1 MIYAS
6 TTDVLSWG
14 RIVRTPQRVV
24 VPRYRDEL
32 PKAIGTAPSGLALA
46 VGSRRSYGD
55 TVFNSAGGLVDMRPL
70 DRLIAFDVERG
81 TLRAEAGITLSE
93 IMRFAVPRGFFVP
106 VSPGTRFVTL
116 GGAIANDVHG
126 KNHHRAGTFGR
137 HVSALGLVR
146 SDGTCEIGPE
156 TGSDIFAATVGGLG
170 LTGIIEWAEIKLQRI
185 GSAYLDVEIL
195 PFSNLEQFWKL
206 ADDSAV
212 THEHTVAWIDCTAKG
227 RRAGRGIFS
236 RGNWCLEGPLD
247 AHEDRQSLAVPME
260 APSGLL
266 NRFTVSLFN
275 RVYYGAQK
283 RKAGKLHQHYT
294 TFFHPLDSIRAWNRL
309 YGRRG
314 FWQYQCVVPR
324 SSMRGSIS
332 GLLREIA
339 RSGQGSFLAI
349 LKTCGDLPSPGLLSF
364 PMEGA
369 TLALDFP
376 SRGPSTL
383 NLLSRLD
390 DIVRQAGGRLYAA
403 KDGRITKDM
412 WKACY
417 PMLKRFAPYVD
428 PHMTSDFW
436 RRVSA

>member
-24 VPRYRDEL
+24 VPRFRDEL
-32 PKAIGTAPSGLALA
+32 PKAIGAAPSGLTLA
-46 VGSRRSYGD
+46 VGLRRSYGD

-70 DRLIAFDVERG
+70 DRLIAFDVEQG

-106 VSPGTRFVTL
+106 VTPGTRFVTL

-126 KNHHRAGTFGR
+126 KNHHRVGTFGR

-146 SDGTCEIGPE
+146 SDGARVIGPDTE
-156 TGSDIFAATVGGLG
+156 SDLFAATVGGLG

-185 GSAYLDVEIL
+185 SSAYIDVETL
-195 PFSNLEQFWKL
+195 AFANLEQFWKL
-206 ADDSAV
+206 ADASAV

-236 RGNWCLEGPLD
+236 RGNWCDEGPLD
-247 AHEDRQSLAVPME
+247 AHEDRQSLVVPME
-260 APSGLL
+260 APSCLL
-266 NRFTVSLFN
+266 NRFTVGVFN
-275 RVYYGAQK
+275 HLYYGTQK
-283 RKAGKLHQHYT
+283 RKAGKLRQHYT
-294 TFFHPLDSIRAWNRL
+294 TFFHPLDSIGTWNRL

-314 FWQYQCVVPR
+314 FWQYQCVVPK
-324 SSMRGSIS
+324 SSMREAIPE
-332 GLLREIA
+332 LLGEIA
-339 RSGQGSFLAI
+339 HSGQGSFLAI
-349 LKTCGDLPSPGLLSF
+349 LKTCGDIPSPGLLSF

-376 SRGPSTL
+376 NRRQSTL
-383 NLLSRLD
+383 KLLSRLD
-390 DIVRQAGGRLYAA
+390 DIVKHGGGRLYAA
-403 KDGRITKDM
+403 KDGRVPKDM
-412 WKACY
+412 WNACY
-417 PMLKRFAPYVD
+417 PTLERFAPHVD
-428 PHMTSDFW
+428 PHMASDFW